1 MSALSAE
8 PMLQLLCTVLQ
19 AEMAVLTLADGNR
32 LVMRKGAVEVC
43 EPGEPAE
50 RAGVWAW
57 APLPV
62 EHELVTVEDTRL
74 DERCGAFHSG
84 ALDLILCLPAA
95 PIKPVLRRPLSVK
108 RTWAPRTLAHGFR
121 LIEPAC
127 EAGLPRG
134 RCPKRLTEA
143 WFDAVVRRRVQVPG
157 AGRAADVRGRG
168 AALLLRDAAH
178 WRQRAAPRHTVRPP
192 CS

>member
-1 MSALSAE
+1 MFLVDCYCSAPSLTRLVGLSAE

-32 LVMRKGAVEVC
+32 LVLRKGAVEVC

-74 DERCGAFHSG
+74 DERCGIFPLG
-84 ALDLILCLPAA
+84 APDFCLCFPAYLAA
-95 PIKPVLRRPLSVK
+95 P
-108 RTWAPRTLAHGFR
+108 AQRTLQPALGQLGPGR
-121 LIEPAC
+121 LVHLYVGAP
-127 EAGLPRG
+127 GLG
-134 RCPKRLTEA
+134 
-143 WFDAVVRRRVQVPG
+143 
-157 AGRAADVRGRG
+157 VRGG
-168 AALLLRDAAH
+168 PVQGSL
-178 WRQRAAPRHTVRPP
+178 P
-192 CS
+192 